1 MKFNSSHRTQ
11 LIGRI
16 KKAILFQIQML
27 ICYDDSDLN
36 LRQSLKSPQCF
47 STYLGKI
54 IVQGIRMRDPKQLL
68 PKYKIT
74 K

>member
-1 MKFNSSHRTQ
+1 
-11 LIGRI
+11 
-16 KKAILFQIQML
+16 ML